1 MDQEKRKQQLRDA
14 VKKHDTEMVDK
25 VAVRLPKGTKEAIY
39 STGKSVNAYVVEA
52 VREKMERDNLRIGLK

>member
-1 MDQEKRKQQLRDA
+1 MDREKRLQQIRDA
-14 VKKHDTEMVDK
+14 VKKHDLESCDRIN
-25 VAVRLPKGTKEAIY
+25 VRLPKGSKEAIY